1 MKLSK
6 LKRFD
11 DFEVGDLAFFSKSF
25 ESPSFKSFEELS
37 GDKNPLHCDTAYA
50 ADSEFGATVVPVH
63 MVIAPLSRVA
73 GMIFPGKP
81 SLYLSQD
88 VEALKPVFFG
98 EELIYSAKIVAINS
112 FLRTLS
118 IKVLVIRGSEVVVD
132 AYIVVKSL
140 HDKWEQDY
148 ADDHSTIANKRC
160 LITGATGE
168 IGSALAVKMA
178 EKGVDLILQSRG
190 DAKKREALENRLSK
204 VTSKDQKV
212 IFTTADLLVLEEVGG
227 LCDTLIDNG
236 GVDYVVHLAS
246 SPLRSKIEELVKV
259 NFSALELITNAVI
272 PGMLVRQKG
281 IIVSVGSIATER
293 YIPGWQNYSAVKA
306 MTTQYISS
314 IDRQYSEFGVRGLGI
329 LMGLVAT
336 KFSSDEG
343 FSSSGMLPEEAAEGM
358 LDAIIEQNIGQSLI
372 LDIDTINYG
381 KYGFYENSIA
391 SGFSAV
397 KSAGPDVNPGDS
409 FSLSVVSND
418 ADLESNISLEVEKII
433 ASSLNLADVDLSNG
447 GLGITPGWDS
457 LRHIEIILDLENQF
471 NCKFSSQDID
481 KFTTVRQ
488 IVQTISN
495 FSLRTTNNGKQSR

>member
-1 MKLSK
+1 MKIDK
-6 LKRFD
+6 LRQFD
-11 DFEVGDLAFFSKSF
+11 DFQLGDLAFFSKSF
-25 ESPSFKSFEELS
+25 ESSSFKYFEKLS

-88 VEALKPVFFG
+88 VKALKPVFFG
-98 EELIYSAKIVAINS
+98 EQLIYSAKIVAINS

-118 IKVLVIRGSEVVVD
+118 IKVLVIRGLEVVVD

-148 ADDHSTIANKRC
+148 ADDHSTISNKTC

-168 IGSALAVKMA
+168 IGSALAFKMA

-190 DAKKREALENRLSK
+190 DAKKREALEHRLSK

-227 LCDTLIDNG
+227 LCDTLIDHG

-246 SPLRSKIEELVKV
+246 PPLRSKIEELVKV

-306 MTTQYISS
+306 MANQYISS
-314 IDRQYSEFGVRGLGI
+314 IDRHYSEFGVRGLGI

-336 KFSSDEG
+336 NFSSNEG
-343 FSSSGMLPEEAAEGM
+343 FSSSGMLPEEAAEG
-358 LDAIIEQNIGQSLI
+358 LLGVIIEQDIGQSLI
-372 LDIDTINYG
+372 LDIDTLNHG

-391 SGFSAV
+391 SGVSAA
-397 KSAGPDVNPGDS
+397 KSPDPHINSGDS
-409 FSLSVVSND
+409 VSSSVISND
-418 ADLESNISLEVEKII
+418 ADLESTLSLEVEKII

-457 LRHIEIILDLENQF
+457 LRHIGIILDLENQY
-471 NCKFSSQDID
+471 NCKFSSRDID

-495 FSLRTTNNGKQSR
+495 FSLRTTNNGK